1 MSHSSTDFGRIQISR
16 SAAVLCVYSGRAY
29 LLTQAIHNQCDHL
42 HEQCL
47 DEKNDR
53 SRASVSAKVKEYMD
67 RAEAIQKYIKE
78 TESRPVGVKK
88 TIASA
93 DGK

>member
-1 MSHSSTDFGRIQISR
+1 MRLFGE
-16 SAAVLCVYSGRAY
+16 RAY
-29 LLTQAIHNQCDHL
+29 LLTKVIHSQCDHL
-42 HEQCL
+42 HKQCL